1 MTAAYFDRDTLYD
14 QACIHFGC
22 AGYVRAFGKPDRN
35 LVAKRQKIDSTLRRF
50 RALMSSANPPQTKAQ
65 AVEALSPFFA
75 LLLSMFFRQL
85 VVEVIEWLWDRTQG
99 PSGDR

>member
-22 AGYVRAFGKPDRN
+22 AGSVRAFGKPDRK
-35 LVAKRQKIDSTLRRF
+35 LVTKRQKIDSTLRRF

-65 AVEALSPFFA
+65 AVEALSPLLT
-75 LLLSMFFRQL
+75 LLLSVFFRQMVIEL
-85 VVEVIEWLWDRTQG
+85 IEWLWDRTQG

>member
-22 AGYVRAFGKPDRN
+22 AGSVRAFGKPDRK
-35 LVAKRQKIDSTLRRF
+35 LVAKREKIDSTLRRF